1 MTWNEATKINLEI
14 QLRKLMQKHFG
25 LFLKLSQ
32 TNTQSDNN
40 PTKDIWEE
48 MKLIDKKIK
57 EIQKELEVYKD
68 FLND

>member
-1 MTWNEATKINLEI
+1 MSWQEAFKINLEI
-14 QLRKLMQKHFG
+14 QLRKLMRKHFG
-25 LFLKLSQ
+25 LYLKLSQ
-32 TNTQSDNN
+32 YQSNQS
-40 PTKDIWEE
+40 TKDIWEE